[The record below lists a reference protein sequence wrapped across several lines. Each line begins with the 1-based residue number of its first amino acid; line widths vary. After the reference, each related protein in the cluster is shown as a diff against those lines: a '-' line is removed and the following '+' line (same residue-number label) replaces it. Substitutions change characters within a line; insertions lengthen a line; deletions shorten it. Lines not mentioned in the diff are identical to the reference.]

1 MLNHTSAP
9 QTDPGDQASDAE
21 LDEIARMA
29 GADSAQSARDAYD
42 K

>member
-1 MLNHTSAP
+1 MLNRTSAP

-21 LDEIARMA
+21 LDEIACMA
-29 GADSAQSARDAYD
+29 GAGSAKDVRDTYD